1 MSLFK
6 ALTQLEEQSSSMSS
20 SHSIKVSQSTP
31 AFPPTAIQLY
41 SSKYI
46 HFNTNT
52 IHHLNKNVVHS
63 SSKNNDGTTTYQ
75 EQNDKSQFSSSS
87 SSSSVLPN
95 EYEILSYQP
104 VYVPDA
110 ITGAANTKTTANLQ
124 QDTSTNNNALAVN
137 FVPNLGVWDC
147 RFYDNN
153 TNNDNTAVP
162 LLKSALYQ
170 YRGNIMKPTF
180 ILNIDLDSIE
190 NVHST
195 LSNMMLSILQSMYQM
210 NKMKEQK
217 EKEQLKQTNVEN
229 EEKTNVETEP
239 VPSSSIFKS
248 LLQFGT
254 SPSTYNHDIF
264 HEQKM
269 TFIDLLDQMNIIIC
283 AILPSLSENKTMT
296 YKEKQGLNLVL
307 YHLFKYSNEMNCTL
321 CFVNQKNGI
330 DETMNNDDIGR
341 SSNIDNNDEN
351 ITGETGNESSN
362 DTFGIIPK
370 GLSVHQFAQ
379 VIKAICTDDHNE
391 NSNDS
396 KETTYKSLLGFQTN
410 EIDEEDINGNDN
422 SKEQSSS
429 SSSIYFP
436 NGYDVDLID
445 SLYLRSASC
454 AGVWDANTDNL
465 WDALPPPSSSS
476 NETPITP
483 SNHGRIK
490 KLHNDEE
497 GEEEWLSKL
506 AETVSAYT
514 NTSFG
519 VGSSSSNT
527 SMDGSKTMNGDD
539 NTSRS
544 TKVKDSSTVVTAKT
558 KRPVRKKAAGTSS
571 KKPEGKDNVS
581 DFFNDLLKS

>member
-1 MSLFK
+1 
-6 ALTQLEEQSSSMSS
+6 
-20 SHSIKVSQSTP
+20 
-31 AFPPTAIQLY
+31 
-41 SSKYI
+41 
-46 HFNTNT
+46 
-52 IHHLNKNVVHS
+52 
-63 SSKNNDGTTTYQ
+63 
-75 EQNDKSQFSSSS
+75 
-87 SSSSVLPN
+87 
-95 EYEILSYQP
+95 
-104 VYVPDA
+104 
-110 ITGAANTKTTANLQ
+110 
-124 QDTSTNNNALAVN
+124 
-137 FVPNLGVWDC
+137 
-147 RFYDNN
+147 
-153 TNNDNTAVP
+153 
-162 LLKSALYQ
+162 
-170 YRGNIMKPTF
+170 
-180 ILNIDLDSIE
+180 
-190 NVHST
+190 
-195 LSNMMLSILQSMYQM
+195 
-210 NKMKEQK
+210 
-217 EKEQLKQTNVEN
+217 
-229 EEKTNVETEP
+229 
-239 VPSSSIFKS
+239 
-248 LLQFGT
+248 
-254 SPSTYNHDIF
+254 
-264 HEQKM
+264 M
-269 TFIDLLDQMNIIIC
+269 TFIDLFDQMNIIVC

-396 KETTYKSLLGFQTN
+396 KETTYKSLSGFQTN

-476 NETPITP
+476 NETPVTP
-483 SNHGRIK
+483 SNHGRNK

-544 TKVKDSSTVVTAKT
+544 TQVKDSSTVVTAKT
-558 KRPVRKKAAGTSS
+558 KRPVRKKIAGTSS